1 MTVRCGRIWLASL
14 LMLVG
19 CADNPPAVIENKSV
33 AAVDV
38 SPEVRQTNAQRADYG
53 PNLPA
58 GPDYVVEPGDTLY
71 AVAFRLGMDYRTL
84 AGLNDI
90 DPPYVIRVGQSLKTA
105 PDAERA
111 NAPAIPETTAI
122 QSHSPQRAGGSRGER
137 SVESV
142 GESAVENA
150 VASAGEGVVE
160 SSTDKAMASAPEGN
174 PVTATTKPAAKQPEP
189 GPPSHSLSTAKTPTP
204 NAPVDRWSWPAEGKV
219 SRAYSAERH
228 KGIDLHGER
237 GSPVM
242 ATAAG
247 VVVYAGTGVT
257 GYGAL
262 LIVKHNDTYLSA
274 YGHNDAL
281 LAAEGQQVDAGQV
294 IARMG
299 STSSDSVKLHFEIRR
314 NGRPVNPTSLLPQR

>member
-1 MTVRCGRIWLASL
+1 MRVRYGQIWVASVL
-14 LMLVG
+14 LLVG

-38 SPEVRQTNAQRADYG
+38 QPEVRQTSANRPDYG

-84 AGLNDI
+84 ANLNEI
-90 DPPYVIRVGQSLKTA
+90 DPPHVIRVGQSLKTA
-105 PDAERA
+105 PDAELA
-111 NAPAIPETTAI
+111 NAPAVPETTAT
-122 QSHSPQRAGGSRGER
+122 QFHSQQPASATSGER
-137 SVESV
+137 AVEGAVEST
-142 GESAVENA
+142 
-150 VASAGEGVVE
+150 VE
-160 SSTDKAMASAPEGN
+160 STAGKATASAPEGER
-174 PVTATTKPAAKQPEP
+174 VAATTKPSATQPEP
-189 GPPSHSLSTAKTPTP
+189 GPPSHSLSTAKPPPP
-204 NAPVDRWSWPAEGKV
+204 NAPVDHWSWPAEGRV

-228 KGIDLHGER
+228 KGIDLDGER

-262 LIVKHNDTYLSA
+262 LIVKHNDIYLSA

-314 NGRPVNPTSLLPQR
+314 NSRPVNPMTLLPQR

>member
-1 MTVRCGRIWLASL
+1 MTVRLGQILVVSL
-14 LMLVG
+14 LLLFG
-19 CADNPPAVIENKSV
+19 CADTPPAIIENKSV

-38 SPEVRQTNAQRADYG
+38 PPEVRQTNTNRPDYG
-53 PNLPA
+53 PNLAA
-58 GPDYVVEPGDTLY
+58 GPDYMVEPGDTLY
-71 AVAFRLGMDYRTL
+71 AVAFRVGVDYRTL
-84 AGLNDI
+84 ASLNDI
-90 DPPYVIRVGQSLKTA
+90 DPPYVIRVGQALKTVPNAA
-105 PDAERA
+105 PALDTNAAQVGDAQRA
-111 NAPAIPETTAI
+111 NGTT
-122 QSHSPQRAGGSRGER
+122 
-137 SVESV
+137 VEV
-142 GESAVENA
+142 AAESAVESAAQSA
-150 VASAGEGVVE
+150 VDDAAEGGTGTASA
-160 SSTDKAMASAPEGN
+160 
-174 PVTATTKPAAKQPEP
+174 KPAVKKPP
-189 GPPSHSLSTAKTPTP
+189 LGPPSHTLSTAKTPTP

-228 KGIDLHGER
+228 KGIDLVGER

-281 LAAEGQQVDAGQV
+281 LAAEGQQVDSGQV

-314 NGRPVNPTSLLPQR
+314 NGRPVNPTALLPQR

>member
-1 MTVRCGRIWLASL
+1 LA
-14 LMLVG
+14 V
-19 CADNPPAVIENKSV
+19 
-33 AAVDV
+33 
-38 SPEVRQTNAQRADYG
+38 
-53 PNLPA
+53 

-71 AVAFRLGMDYRTL
+71 AVAFRLGVDYRTL
-84 AGLNDI
+84 ASLNDI
-90 DPPYVIRVGQSLKTA
+90 DQPYVIRVGQALKTV
-105 PDAERA
+105 P
-111 NAPAIPETTAI
+111 NA
-122 QSHSPQRAGGSRGER
+122 
-137 SVESV
+137 
-142 GESAVENA
+142 
-150 VASAGEGVVE
+150 
-160 SSTDKAMASAPEGN
+160 APEGAAAALETSAAQVSDTQRASETSVTSAAGN
-174 PVTATTKPAAKQPEP
+174 GAARATEGESITATAKPAATKPEP
-189 GPPSHSLSTAKTPTP
+189 GPPSHTLSTAKTPTP

-228 KGIDLHGER
+228 KGIDLVGER
-237 GSPVM
+237 GSAVM

-281 LAAEGQQVDAGQV
+281 LVAEGQRVEAGQV

>member
-1 MTVRCGRIWLASL
+1 MRLCYGHIWVASVL
-14 LMLVG
+14 LLIG
-19 CADNPPAVIENKSV
+19 CAENQPAVIENKSV

-38 SPEVRQTNAQRADYG
+38 PPEVRQTNANRPDYG

-58 GPDYVVEPGDTLY
+58 GPDYVVEPRDTLY
-71 AVAFRLGMDYRTL
+71 AVAFRLGMDYHTL
-84 AGLNDI
+84 ANLNGI
-90 DPPYVIRVGQSLKTA
+90 DPPYVIRVGQSLTTA
-105 PDAERA
+105 PDAELA
-111 NAPAIPETTAI
+111 NAPAVPETTATEF
-122 QSHSPQRAGGSRGER
+122 HSQQPASATSGEGAAEGAVEGA
-137 SVESV
+137 VESTV
-142 GESAVENA
+142 EST
-150 VASAGEGVVE
+150 AGEA
-160 SSTDKAMASAPEGN
+160 TASAPEGERVAATAK
-174 PVTATTKPAAKQPEP
+174 PTATQPEP
-189 GPPSHSLSTAKTPTP
+189 GPPSHSLSTAKTPPP
-204 NAPVDRWSWPAEGKV
+204 NAPVDHWFWPAEGKV

-228 KGIDLHGER
+228 KGIDLDGER
-237 GSPVM
+237 GAPVM

-314 NGRPVNPTSLLPQR
+314 NGRPMDPMSLLPQR

>member
-1 MTVRCGRIWLASL
+1 MTVSCGQIWVASVL
-14 LMLVG
+14 LLVG

-38 SPEVRQTNAQRADYG
+38 PPEVRQTNASRPDYG

-71 AVAFRLGMDYRTL
+71 AVAFRLGVDYRTL
-84 AGLNDI
+84 ASLNDI

-105 PDAERA
+105 PDAELA
-111 NAPAIPETTAI
+111 NAAAVPETTAT
-122 QSHSPQRAGGSRGER
+122 QSHSQQPVSGA
-137 SVESV
+137 SVESAA
-142 GESAVENA
+142 ESG
-150 VASAGEGVVE
+150 AGNV
-160 SSTDKAMASAPEGN
+160 TASAPGGERIAATAK
-174 PVTATTKPAAKQPEP
+174 PTATQPEP
-189 GPPSHSLSTAKTPTP
+189 GPPSHSLSTAKAPPP

-228 KGIDLHGER
+228 KGIDLDGER
-237 GSPVM
+237 GAPVM

-281 LAAEGQQVDAGQV
+281 LAAEGQQVSAGQV

>member
-1 MTVRCGRIWLASL
+1 MTVRCFQGLVASL
-14 LMLVG
+14 LLLFG

-38 SPEVRQTNAQRADYG
+38 PPEVRQANT
-53 PNLPA
+53 NLPDYERALAA

-84 AGLNDI
+84 ASLNNI
-90 DPPYVIRVGQSLKTA
+90 DPPYVIRVGQSLRTA
-105 PDAERA
+105 PDAA
-111 NAPAIPETTAI
+111 LGSAPAASKANPSAASAMQRISETTT
-122 QSHSPQRAGGSRGER
+122 
-137 SVESV
+137 
-142 GESAVENA
+142 ENA
-150 VASAGEGVVE
+150 AGN
-160 SSTDKAMASAPEGN
+160 A
-174 PVTATTKPAAKQPEP
+174 TATAATRSEA
-189 GPPSHSLSTAKTPTP
+189 GPPSHTSSPAQTPTP
-204 NAPVDRWSWPAEGKV
+204 NAPVDRWFWPAEGTV

-228 KGIDLHGER
+228 KGIDLVGER
-237 GSPVM
+237 GSPVL

-274 YGHNDAL
+274 YGHSDAL
-281 LAAEGQQVDAGQV
+281 LVAEGQYVDAGQV

-299 STSSDSVKLHFEIRR
+299 STSSDSVKLHFQIRR
-314 NGRPVNPTSLLPQR
+314 NGLPVNPTSLLPKR

>member
-1 MTVRCGRIWLASL
+1 MTVRCGQFWVASL
-14 LMLVG
+14 LLLVG

-38 SPEVRQTNAQRADYG
+38 PPEVRQTNANRPDYG
-53 PNLPA
+53 PSLPA

-71 AVAFRLGMDYRTL
+71 AVAFRLGVDYRTL
-84 AGLNDI
+84 ASLNDI
-90 DPPYVIRVGQSLKTA
+90 APPYVIRVGQSLKTA
-105 PDAERA
+105 PDAELA
-111 NAPAIPETTAI
+111 NAAAVPETTAT
-122 QSHSPQRAGGSRGER
+122 QSHSQQPVSGA
-137 SVESV
+137 SVESAA
-142 GESAVENA
+142 ESG
-150 VASAGEGVVE
+150 AGNV
-160 SSTDKAMASAPEGN
+160 TASAPEGERIAATAK
-174 PVTATTKPAAKQPEP
+174 PTATQPEP

-228 KGIDLHGER
+228 KGIDLDGER

-281 LAAEGQQVDAGQV
+281 LAAEGQQVSAGQV

>member
-1 MTVRCGRIWLASL
+1 MTVHCGQMLVVSL
-14 LMLVG
+14 LLLVG
-19 CADNPPAVIENKSV
+19 CADTPPAVIENKSV
-33 AAVDV
+33 AAVNAP
-38 SPEVRQTNAQRADYG
+38 PEVRQTNTNRPDYG
-53 PNLPA
+53 PQLAA

-71 AVAFRLGMDYRTL
+71 AVAFRLGVDYRTL
-84 AGLNDI
+84 ASLNDI
-90 DPPYVIRVGQSLKTA
+90 DPPYVIRVGQALQTVPNAA
-105 PDAERA
+105 PRSAASALET
-111 NAPAIPETTAI
+111 NAAQVSDT
-122 QSHSPQRAGGSRGER
+122 QRASGT
-137 SVESV
+137 SVKNSAGNGTARATE
-142 GESAVENA
+142 GESI
-150 VASAGEGVVE
+150 
-160 SSTDKAMASAPEGN
+160 
-174 PVTATTKPAAKQPEP
+174 TATAKPAATKSEP
-189 GPPSHSLSTAKTPTP
+189 GPPSNTLSTERSPIP
-204 NAPVDRWSWPAEGKV
+204 NAPVDRWSWPAGGKV

-228 KGIDLHGER
+228 KGIDLVGER

-281 LAAEGQQVDAGQV
+281 LAAEGQRVDAGQV

>member
-1 MTVRCGRIWLASL
+1 V
-14 LMLVG
+14 
-19 CADNPPAVIENKSV
+19 EV
-33 AAVDV
+33 AA
-38 SPEVRQTNAQRADYG
+38 
-53 PNLPA
+53 
-58 GPDYVVEPGDTLY
+58 
-71 AVAFRLGMDYRTL
+71 
-84 AGLNDI
+84 
-90 DPPYVIRVGQSLKTA
+90 
-105 PDAERA
+105 
-111 NAPAIPETTAI
+111 
-122 QSHSPQRAGGSRGER
+122 
-137 SVESV
+137 
-142 GESAVENA
+142 ESAVESAEQSA
-150 VASAGEGVVE
+150 VDDAAEGDIATASAR
-160 SSTDKAMASAPEGN
+160 
-174 PVTATTKPAAKQPEP
+174 PAAKKPPP
-189 GPPSHSLSTAKTPTP
+189 GPPSHTLSTAKTPTP
-204 NAPVDRWSWPAEGKV
+204 NAPVDRWSWPTEGKV

-228 KGIDLHGER
+228 KGIDLVGER

-281 LAAEGQQVDAGQV
+281 LVAEGQQVDAGQV

>member
-1 MTVRCGRIWLASL
+1 MTVRCDQIWVASVL
-14 LMLVG
+14 LLVG

-38 SPEVRQTNAQRADYG
+38 PPEVRQTNASRPDYG

-71 AVAFRLGMDYRTL
+71 AVAFRLGVDYRTL
-84 AGLNDI
+84 ASLNDI

-105 PDAERA
+105 PDAELA
-111 NAPAIPETTAI
+111 NAAAVPETTAT
-122 QSHSPQRAGGSRGER
+122 QSHSQQPVSGA
-137 SVESV
+137 SVESAA
-142 GESAVENA
+142 ESG
-150 VASAGEGVVE
+150 AGNV
-160 SSTDKAMASAPEGN
+160 TASAPEGERIAATAK
-174 PVTATTKPAAKQPEP
+174 PTATQPEP
-189 GPPSHSLSTAKTPTP
+189 GPPSHSLSTAKAPPP

-228 KGIDLHGER
+228 KGIDLDGER

-281 LAAEGQQVDAGQV
+281 LAAEGQQVSAGQV

>member
-1 MTVRCGRIWLASL
+1 VASL
-14 LMLVG
+14 LLLVG

-38 SPEVRQTNAQRADYG
+38 PPEVRQTNANRPDYG

-71 AVAFRLGMDYRTL
+71 AVAFRLGVDYRTL
-84 AGLNDI
+84 ASLNDI
-90 DPPYVIRVGQSLKTA
+90 DPPYVIRVGQALKTA
-105 PDAERA
+105 PDAELA
-111 NAPAIPETTAI
+111 NAPVVPETTAT
-122 QSHSPQRAGGSRGER
+122 QSHSQQPASGASGGSAA
-137 SVESV
+137 ES
-142 GESAVENA
+142 GAGSA
-150 VASAGEGVVE
+150 
-160 SSTDKAMASAPEGN
+160 TASAPGGER
-174 PVTATTKPAAKQPEP
+174 VTATAKPAATQSEP

-204 NAPVDRWSWPAEGKV
+204 NAPVDRWSWPAEGQV

-228 KGIDLHGER
+228 KGIDLDGER
-237 GSPVM
+237 GAPVM

-281 LAAEGQQVDAGQV
+281 LAAEGQQVNAGQV

>member
-1 MTVRCGRIWLASL
+1 MTVRCGQFWVASL
-14 LMLVG
+14 LLLVG

-38 SPEVRQTNAQRADYG
+38 PPEVRQTNANRPDYG

-84 AGLNDI
+84 ANLNDI
-90 DPPYVIRVGQSLKTA
+90 DPPYVIRVGQALKTA
-105 PDAERA
+105 PDAELA
-111 NAPAIPETTAI
+111 NAPAVPETTAA
-122 QSHSPQRAGGSRGER
+122 QSHSQQPASGASL
-137 SVESV
+137 
-142 GESAVENA
+142 ESAAESGAGNA
-150 VASAGEGVVE
+150 
-160 SSTDKAMASAPEGN
+160 TASAPEGERIAATAK
-174 PVTATTKPAAKQPEP
+174 PTATQPEP

-204 NAPVDRWSWPAEGKV
+204 NAPVDRWSWPAEGKL

-228 KGIDLHGER
+228 KGIDLIGER

-281 LAAEGQQVDAGQV
+281 LAAEGQRVDAGQV
-294 IARMG
+294 IALMG

-314 NGRPVNPTSLLPQR
+314 NGRPVNPTALLPQR

>member
-1 MTVRCGRIWLASL
+1 MTLRLGQILVVSL
-14 LMLVG
+14 LLLFG
-19 CADNPPAVIENKSV
+19 CADTPPAVIENKSV

-38 SPEVRQTNAQRADYG
+38 PPEVRQTNTNRPDYG
-53 PNLPA
+53 PELAA

-71 AVAFRLGMDYRTL
+71 AVAFRLGVDYRTL
-84 AGLNDI
+84 ASLNEI
-90 DPPYVIRVGQSLKTA
+90 DPPYVIRVGQALKTVPNAA
-105 PDAERA
+105 PRGAAAALET
-111 NAPAIPETTAI
+111 NAAQVSDT
-122 QSHSPQRAGGSRGER
+122 QRASET
-137 SVESV
+137 SVTSAAGNGAARATE
-142 GESAVENA
+142 GESI
-150 VASAGEGVVE
+150 
-160 SSTDKAMASAPEGN
+160 
-174 PVTATTKPAAKQPEP
+174 TATAKPAARKSEP
-189 GPPSHSLSTAKTPTP
+189 GPPSHTLSTAKTPTP

-228 KGIDLHGER
+228 KGIDLVGER

-281 LAAEGQQVDAGQV
+281 LAAEGQRVDAGQV

>member
-1 MTVRCGRIWLASL
+1 MRVRYGQIWVANVL
-14 LMLVG
+14 LLVG

-38 SPEVRQTNAQRADYG
+38 PPEVRQTNANRPDYG

-71 AVAFRLGMDYRTL
+71 AVGFRLGMDYRTL
-84 AGLNDI
+84 ANLNEI

-105 PDAERA
+105 PDAELA
-111 NAPAIPETTAI
+111 NAPAVAETTAT
-122 QSHSPQRAGGSRGER
+122 QFHSQQPASATSGER
-137 SVESV
+137 AVEGAVKSTVEST
-142 GESAVENA
+142 
-150 VASAGEGVVE
+150 AG
-160 SSTDKAMASAPEGN
+160 KAMASAPEGER
-174 PVTATTKPAAKQPEP
+174 VAATTKPTATQPEP
-189 GPPSHSLSTAKTPTP
+189 GPPSHSLSTARTPPP
-204 NAPVDRWSWPAEGKV
+204 NAPVDHWSWPAEGKV

-228 KGIDLHGER
+228 KGIDLDGER
-237 GSPVM
+237 GAPVM

-274 YGHNDAL
+274 YGHNDVL
-281 LAAEGQQVDAGQV
+281 LAAEGQQVDVGQV

>member
-1 MTVRCGRIWLASL
+1 MTVRCCQSLLASL
-14 LMLVG
+14 LLLFG

-38 SPEVRQTNAQRADYG
+38 PPEVRQANT
-53 PNLPA
+53 NLPA
-58 GPDYVVEPGDTLY
+58 SERDLAVGPDYVVEPGDTLY

-84 AGLNDI
+84 ASLNNI
-90 DPPYVIRVGQSLKTA
+90 DPPYVIRVGQSLGTA
-105 PDAERA
+105 TGAA
-111 NAPAIPETTAI
+111 LGSAPAASEANPSEA
-122 QSHSPQRAGGSRGER
+122 
-137 SVESV
+137 
-142 GESAVENA
+142 SAMHRVSEITLENA
-150 VASAGEGVVE
+150 AGNA
-160 SSTDKAMASAPEGN
+160 T
-174 PVTATTKPAAKQPEP
+174 VTAKSAATQSQA
-189 GPPSHSLSTAKTPTP
+189 GPPSQALSPAQTPMP
-204 NAPVDRWSWPAEGKV
+204 NAPVDLWFWPAEGTV
-219 SRAYSAERH
+219 SRAYLAERH
-228 KGIDLHGER
+228 KGIDLVGER

-274 YGHNDAL
+274 YGHNEAL
-281 LAAEGQQVDAGQV
+281 LAAEGQHVDAGQV

-314 NGRPVNPTSLLPQR
+314 NGLPVNPTSLLPKR

>member
-1 MTVRCGRIWLASL
+1 MTVRLGQILVVSL
-14 LMLVG
+14 LLLFG
-19 CADNPPAVIENKSV
+19 CADTPPAIIENKSV

-38 SPEVRQTNAQRADYG
+38 PPEVRQTNTNRPDYG
-53 PNLPA
+53 PNLAA
-58 GPDYVVEPGDTLY
+58 GPDYMVEPGDTLY
-71 AVAFRLGMDYRTL
+71 AVAFRVGVDYRTL
-84 AGLNDI
+84 ASLNDI
-90 DPPYVIRVGQSLKTA
+90 DPPYVIRVGQALKTVPNA
-105 PDAERA
+105 
-111 NAPAIPETTAI
+111 APALDTNAA
-122 QSHSPQRAGGSRGER
+122 QVGDMQRASGTT
-137 SVESV
+137 VEV
-142 GESAVENA
+142 AAESAVESAAQSA
-150 VASAGEGVVE
+150 VDDAAEGGTGTASA
-160 SSTDKAMASAPEGN
+160 
-174 PVTATTKPAAKQPEP
+174 KPAAKKPP
-189 GPPSHSLSTAKTPTP
+189 LGPPSHTLSTAKTPTP

-228 KGIDLHGER
+228 KGIDLVGER

-281 LAAEGQQVDAGQV
+281 LAAEGQRVDAGQV

>member
-1 MTVRCGRIWLASL
+1 MTVRCFQSLVASML
-14 LMLVG
+14 FLVG
-19 CADNPPAVIENKSV
+19 CADNPPVVIENKSV

-38 SPEVRQTNAQRADYG
+38 PPEVRQANT
-53 PNLPA
+53 NLPDYERALAA

-84 AGLNDI
+84 ASLNNI
-90 DPPYVIRVGQSLKTA
+90 DPPYVIRVGQSLRTA
-105 PDAERA
+105 PDAALRG
-111 NAPAIPETTAI
+111 APAASEANSSEAAMQRISETTA
-122 QSHSPQRAGGSRGER
+122 
-137 SVESV
+137 
-142 GESAVENA
+142 ENA
-150 VASAGEGVVE
+150 AGN
-160 SSTDKAMASAPEGN
+160 A
-174 PVTATTKPAAKQPEP
+174 TATAKSAATRSEADPLSHTLSPAQ
-189 GPPSHSLSTAKTPTP
+189 TPTP
-204 NAPVDRWSWPAEGKV
+204 NAPVGRWFWPAEGIV
-219 SRAYSAERH
+219 IRAYSAERH
-228 KGIDLHGER
+228 KGIDLVGER

-281 LAAEGQQVDAGQV
+281 LAAEGQHVDAGQV

-299 STSSDSVKLHFEIRR
+299 STSSDSVRLHFEIRR
-314 NGRPVNPTSLLPQR
+314 NGRPVNPTSLLPEL

>member
-1 MTVRCGRIWLASL
+1 MAARCGQSL
-14 LMLVG
+14 VATLLLLIC

-38 SPEVRQTNAQRADYG
+38 PPEVRQTDSNFPDYG
-53 PNLPA
+53 RNLAA
-58 GPDYVVEPGDTLY
+58 GPDYVVEPGNTLY

-84 AGLNDI
+84 ASLNNI
-90 DPPYVIRVGQSLKTA
+90 DPPYVIRVGQALKTV
-105 PDAERA
+105 PDA
-111 NAPAIPETTAI
+111 
-122 QSHSPQRAGGSRGER
+122 
-137 SVESV
+137 
-142 GESAVENA
+142 
-150 VASAGEGVVE
+150 
-160 SSTDKAMASAPEGN
+160 APEAN
-174 PVTATTKPAAKQPEP
+174 PPEAIAMQRVSETNAKDAAGSATATANPAATQPEP
-189 GPPSHSLSTAKTPTP
+189 SPPSHSLSTAKAPTP
-204 NAPVDRWSWPAEGKV
+204 NAPVDRWFWPAEGAV

-228 KGIDLHGER
+228 KGIDLVGER

>member
-1 MTVRCGRIWLASL
+1 MTVRCGQFWVASL
-14 LMLVG
+14 LLLVG

-38 SPEVRQTNAQRADYG
+38 PPEVRQTNANRPDYG

-84 AGLNDI
+84 ANLNDI
-90 DPPYVIRVGQSLKTA
+90 DPPYVIRVGQALKTA
-105 PDAERA
+105 PDAELA
-111 NAPAIPETTAI
+111 NAAAIPETAAT
-122 QSHSPQRAGGSRGER
+122 QSHSQQPASGA
-137 SVESV
+137 SVESAA
-142 GESAVENA
+142 ESGAGNA
-150 VASAGEGVVE
+150 TASASEGERIAATAK
-160 SSTDKAMASAPEGN
+160 S
-174 PVTATTKPAAKQPEP
+174 TATQSEP

-228 KGIDLHGER
+228 KGIDLDGER

-281 LAAEGQQVDAGQV
+281 LAAEGQRVDAGQV

>member
-1 MTVRCGRIWLASL
+1 MTVRCGQILVVSL
-14 LMLVG
+14 LLLFG
-19 CADNPPAVIENKSV
+19 CADTPPAVIENKSV

-38 SPEVRQTNAQRADYG
+38 PPEVRQTNTHRPDYG
-53 PNLPA
+53 PDLA
-58 GPDYVVEPGDTLY
+58 SGPDYTVEPGDTLY
-71 AVAFRLGMDYRTL
+71 AVAFRLGVDYRTL
-84 AGLNDI
+84 ASLNDI
-90 DPPYVIRVGQSLKTA
+90 DPPYVIRVGQALKTV
-105 PDAERA
+105 P
-111 NAPAIPETTAI
+111 NAARGGAAAALETNAAQVSDT
-122 QSHSPQRAGGSRGER
+122 QRASET
-137 SVESV
+137 SVTSAAGNGAARATE
-142 GESAVENA
+142 GESI
-150 VASAGEGVVE
+150 
-160 SSTDKAMASAPEGN
+160 
-174 PVTATTKPAAKQPEP
+174 TATAKPAARKSEP
-189 GPPSHSLSTAKTPTP
+189 GPPSHTLSTAKTPTP

-228 KGIDLHGER
+228 KGIDLVGER

-281 LAAEGQQVDAGQV
+281 LAAEGQRVDAGQV

>member
-1 MTVRCGRIWLASL
+1 MTVRCGQILVASL
-14 LMLVG
+14 LFLVG
-19 CADNPPAVIENKSV
+19 CADNPPVVIENKSV

-38 SPEVRQTNAQRADYG
+38 PPEVRQTNTHRADYG
-53 PNLPA
+53 PNLPT

-71 AVAFRLGMDYRTL
+71 AVAFRLGVDYRTL
-84 AGLNDI
+84 ASLNNI
-90 DPPYVIRVGQSLKTA
+90 DPPYVIRVGQALKTA
-105 PDAERA
+105 PGA
-111 NAPAIPETTAI
+111 APAGAPTAPEIKGTQASA
-122 QSHSPQRAGGSRGER
+122 QQRAGGTG
-137 SVESV
+137 VQ
-142 GESAVENA
+142 SAVE
-150 VASAGEGVVE
+150 STVE
-160 SSTDKAMASAPEGN
+160 SSAGNGSESAAVSER
-174 PVTATTKPAAKQPEP
+174 TAAAAKPAATQSEP
-189 GPPSHSLSTAKTPTP
+189 GQPSHTVSTAKTPTP
-204 NAPVDRWSWPAEGKV
+204 NAPVDRWSWPTEGKV

-228 KGIDLHGER
+228 KGIDLVGER
-237 GSPVM
+237 GSPVK

-281 LAAEGQQVDAGQV
+281 LVAEGQQVDAGQV

>member
-1 MTVRCGRIWLASL
+1 MAVRCGQSL
-14 LMLVG
+14 VATLLFLIG

-38 SPEVRQTNAQRADYG
+38 PPEVRQADSNFPDYG
-53 PNLPA
+53 RNLAA
-58 GPDYVVEPGDTLY
+58 GPDYVVEPGNTLY

-84 AGLNDI
+84 ASLNNI
-90 DPPYVIRVGQSLKTA
+90 DPPYVIKVGQALKTA
-105 PDAERA
+105 PDAAPGSVPAAAEA
-111 NAPAIPETTAI
+111 NPPEAIAMQRVSETNAKNA
-122 QSHSPQRAGGSRGER
+122 AG
-137 SVESV
+137 
-142 GESAVENA
+142 SA
-150 VASAGEGVVE
+150 
-160 SSTDKAMASAPEGN
+160 
-174 PVTATTKPAAKQPEP
+174 TATAKPAATQSEP
-189 GPPSHSLSTAKTPTP
+189 SPPSHSLSTAKTPTP
-204 NAPVDRWSWPAEGKV
+204 NAPVDRWFWPAEGAV
-219 SRAYSAERH
+219 SHAYSAERH
-228 KGIDLHGER
+228 KGIDLVGER